1 MRSLS
6 GRIAKSSSSNR
17 KELNGRY
24 MPVIGNNVS
33 IGSGAVVV
41 GPISIGDNVVIGA
54 NSYVDKSVPPN
65 VVVAGCPARII
76 RYI

>member
-1 MRSLS
+1 
-6 GRIAKSSSSNR
+6 
-17 KELNGRY
+17 

-65 VVVAGCPARII
+65 VVVAGCPVRII